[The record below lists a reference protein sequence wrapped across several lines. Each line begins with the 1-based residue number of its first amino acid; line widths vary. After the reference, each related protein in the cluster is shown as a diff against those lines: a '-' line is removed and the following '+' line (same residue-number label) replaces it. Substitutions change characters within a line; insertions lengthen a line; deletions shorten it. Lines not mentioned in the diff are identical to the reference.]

1 VRASNLI
8 GGAALLAS
16 TIAALAAAPGYWAL
30 SRASDG
36 VKAGVVFPDFSTDEF
51 VGMALR
57 CPPGAATV
65 VVSLDSK
72 VGLPS
77 DAKARVTLAADD
89 THAALDGRAERSAMD
104 DQTRIIVN
112 LALSDPILAALSN
125 AERIAY
131 AINGVAEPL
140 PTKNSRTVLADFLSA
155 CGVRPAADQAI
166 VDVDD
171 QAPAPAAA
179 SEPTLDEPQLG
190 FAVRVPQGW
199 EIERSDEN
207 GIKTWKLR
215 NSEWVKGKIPAG
227 ALVATVSV
235 VARNPGSNPEKEFRA
250 FAQEYAVKLLH
261 GGRVTDFAPN
271 AMGGLSGFIA
281 HVTGTVPQNQGQSVA
296 VEGVIILTEPAGQ
309 YVIASTV
316 APTASAAVLGSFGA
330 AGGLFGPHEDKTQ
343 TSPTPTA
350 PEAVG
355 IEQARAASRKLALYL
370 KTRSADDWRAA
381 VAASKQATTAAPES
395 SEGWRALG
403 VAYARAP
410 KEAAVDPQLAQAALA
425 RAIALAPDDAGARM
439 VLAGVL
445 AAQKAYG
452 PAIAQIQNAIEL
464 KPDLAT
470 SAVLADMAGLHAKN
484 GDPELGLAF
493 LAAYAKRH
501 PGVGSTQIAQAILLR
516 AAGRASEAL
525 MLARKIAVDPASVPA
540 DAERARALLSAWL

>member
-1 VRASNLI
+1 
-8 GGAALLAS
+8 LAS
-16 TIAALAAAPGYWAL
+16 TMAALAAAPGYWAL
-30 SRASDG
+30 SRAPDG
-36 VKAGVVFPDFSTDEF
+36 VKAGVVFPDFSTAEF

-77 DAKARVTLAADD
+77 EAKARVTLTADEAGAAF
-89 THAALDGRAERSAMD
+89 DGRAERSAMD
-104 DQTRIIVN
+104 DQTRVIVN

-125 AERIAY
+125 AGRIAY

-140 PTKNSRTVLADFLSA
+140 PTKNSRKVLADFLSA
-155 CGVRPAADQAI
+155 CGVRPAADQVV

-190 FAVRVPQGW
+190 FALRVPQGW
-199 EIERSDEN
+199 DVERSDEN

-215 NSEWVKGKIPAG
+215 SREWVNGKIPAG

-235 VARNPGSNPEKEFRA
+235 VTRNPGSNPEKEFRA

-261 GGRVTDFAPN
+261 GGRVTSFAPN

-281 HVTGTVPQNQGQSVA
+281 RVTGTVPQNQGGQPVA

-316 APTASAAVLGSFGA
+316 APIASAAALETFGA
-330 AGGLFGPHEDKTQ
+330 AGGLFGPHEDRAQ
-343 TSPTPTA
+343 TSPTSTA
-350 PEAVG
+350 PEAAG
-355 IEQARAASRKLALYL
+355 IDQARAASQKLALYL
-370 KTRSADDWRAA
+370 KSRSADDWRAA
-381 VAASKQATTAAPES
+381 VAAANQATTAALES

-410 KEAAVDPQLAQAALA
+410 KEAAVDPQLAQSALA

-445 AAQKAYG
+445 AAQKAYP
-452 PAIAQIQNAIEL
+452 PAIEQIQIAVEL

-470 SAVLADMAGLHAKN
+470 SAVLADLAGLHAKN

-501 PGVGSTQIAQAILLR
+501 PGAGSTQIAQAILLR